1 MARKRP
7 EEPETESGSP
17 AWMTTFG
24 DMMTL
29 LLTFFVLLYSMSS
42 IDVAKFEQA
51 MGSLQGH
58 LGVLS
63 GGRAISTQQSLDRG
77 DIGQDFS
84 PITTRVLR
92 RAMAEIEAYV
102 EDEGVGQDVSTEM
115 TQRGL
120 VIRFTGQLLF
130 NLGEADIRE
139 EGEDVLL
146 RVANIIREVPND
158 VLVEGH
164 TDNLPINTPEFPSNW
179 ELSTARATR
188 VIRYFIENENI
199 DPDRLSA
206 SGYSEYQPLR
216 PNDTPENRAENRRV
230 EIVLLNPDYMGP
242 PRAEQEEVIN

>member
-7 EEPETESGSP
+7 EDPEGDSGSP

-63 GGRAISTQQSLDRG
+63 GGKAISTQQKLDRG
-77 DIGQDFS
+77 DIGQNFT
-84 PITTRVLR
+84 PITSRVLR
-92 RAMAEIEAYV
+92 RAMSEV
-102 EDEGVGQDVSTEM
+102 ETFVEEEEVGQDVSTEM

-130 NLGEADIRE
+130 DVGEADIRS
-139 EGEDVLL
+139 EGEEVLL
-146 RVANIIREVPND
+146 KVSQIIKEVPND

-164 TDNLPINTPEFPSNW
+164 TDNLPINTNDFPSNW
-179 ELSTARATR
+179 ELSTSRATT
-188 VIRYFIENENI
+188 VIRYFIENEDV

-216 PNDTPENRAENRRV
+216 PNDNPENRAENRRV

>member
-7 EEPETESGSP
+7 EEPESEGGSP

-63 GGRAISTQQSLDRG
+63 GGKAISTQQNLDRG
-77 DIGQDFS
+77 DIGQNFT
-84 PITTRVLR
+84 PITSRILR
-92 RAMAEIEAYV
+92 RAMTEVEAFV
-102 EDEGVGQDVSTEM
+102 EEEGVGQDVSTEM

-130 NLGEADIRE
+130 DVGEANIRSNGE
-139 EGEDVLL
+139 EVLL
-146 RVANIIREVPND
+146 KISQIIKEVPND

-164 TDNLPINTPEFPSNW
+164 TDNLPINTSDYPSNW

-188 VIRYFIENENI
+188 VIRYFIETENI

-216 PNDTPENRAENRRV
+216 PNDTSGNRAENRRV

-242 PRAEQEEVIN
+242 PNIEQEEVTN

>member
-1 MARKRP
+1 MARNRP
-7 EEPETESGSP
+7 KEPESESGSP

-77 DIGQDFS
+77 DIGQNFT
-84 PITTRVLR
+84 PITSRVLR
-92 RAMAEIEAYV
+92 RAMAEVEAFV
-102 EDEGVGQDVSTEM
+102 EEEEIGQDVSTEM

-130 NLGEADIRE
+130 DMGEANIRSDGE
-139 EGEDVLL
+139 EVLIK
-146 RVANIIREVPND
+146 VSQIIKEVPND

-164 TDNLPINTPEFPSNW
+164 TDNLPINTSEYPSNW
-179 ELSTARATR
+179 ELSTARSTR

-216 PNDTPENRAENRRV
+216 PNDTSENRAENRRV

-242 PRAEQEEVIN
+242 SQAEQEEVTN

>member
-1 MARKRP
+1 
-7 EEPETESGSP
+7 
-17 AWMTTFG
+17 
-24 DMMTL
+24 
-29 LLTFFVLLYSMSS
+29 
-42 IDVAKFEQA
+42 
-51 MGSLQGH
+51 
-58 LGVLS
+58 
-63 GGRAISTQQSLDRG
+63 
-77 DIGQDFS
+77 
-84 PITTRVLR
+84 
-92 RAMAEIEAYV
+92 
-102 EDEGVGQDVSTEM
+102 M

-146 RVANIIREVPND
+146 RVADIIREVPND

-188 VIRYFIENENI
+188 VIRYFIENEDI